1 MNRSTEKS
9 FGVLFFLLFIIIGFY
24 PILNGEKIKFLFF
37 IPALIFLILA
47 FLKPNLLK
55 PLNLAWIKLGEIL
68 GRIIAPTIMFLLFF
82 LILTPVGLIVRLF
95 GKDLLKTK
103 FTKENSYWI
112 KRENKIGTMKK
123 QF

>member
-1 MNRSTEKS
+1 M
-9 FGVLFFLLFIIIGFY
+9 FFLLFIIIGFY

>member
-55 PLNLAWIKLGEIL
+55 PLNLVWIKLGEIL

>member
-24 PILNGEKIKFLFF
+24 PILKDEKIKFLFF
-37 IPALIFLILA
+37 IPAFIFLILA

-55 PLNLAWIKLGEIL
+55 PLNLVWIKLGEIL

-112 KRENKIGTMKK
+112 KRKNKIGTMKK